1 MPTLP
6 PSSATPSA
14 APIAARPAG
23 PAPPGAQVVLRAG
36 AEVVARV
43 VEAPANG
50 GRGVIALAG
59 ALLAAR
65 LPAGLAV
72 GQTLALT
79 VAGAER
85 GEILLRLRAAAGGGG
100 AEQASR
106 AKVAGA
112 LAASGDGDLVRIAAA
127 LQPPGGGVELPGGEL
142 VAIHLHAPGAGAAS
156 FVVEGDAEGEEAAAE
171 GGEASGEAGFVL
183 HSAALGPLEV
193 RLRLAGGALTATVV
207 VEPATLVAARG
218 ALPDLAAGLARAVG
232 AEVAVGLQ
240 ERGAGVARPAPP
252 RVEEAFDAYA

>member
-1 MPTLP
+1 MPTP
-6 PSSATPSA
+6 PPSATPSA

-23 PAPPGAQVVLRAG
+23 PGAPGAQVVLRQG

-43 VEAPANG
+43 VEAPVNG
-50 GRGVIALAG
+50 GRGVLSLAG

-65 LPAGLAV
+65 LPAGLVV

-85 GEILLRLRAAAGGGG
+85 GEILLRLRAAATGGG
-100 AEQASR
+100 AEGAPR
-106 AKVAGA
+106 AKLAGA

-142 VAIHLHAPGAGAAS
+142 VAIQLHAPAEAPHPRIDGD
-156 FVVEGDAEGEEAAAE
+156 VEGESPADRERDA
-171 GGEASGEAGFVL
+171 EAGFVL
-183 HSAALGPLEV
+183 HSAAFGPLEV
-193 RLRLAGGALTATVV
+193 RLQMIGGALSATVV
-207 VEPATLVAARG
+207 VDPAAADAARS

-232 AEVAVGLQ
+232 AEVAVGLR
-240 ERGAGVARPAPP
+240 ERTDGAPRPAVP
-252 RVEEAFDAYA
+252 RTEEAFDAYA